1 MTITDN
7 NLLETLAM
15 VRARALVR
23 GLAKVEP
30 KYGNDAVF
38 IEAMANRL
46 AYGPAGTVRSLAEWL
61 AKSGDKAAMAR
72 FRESVIRQ
80 AKQGAPR

>member
-1 MTITDN
+1 MNTQSAELT
-7 NLLETLAM
+7 EALAT

-30 KYGNDAVF
+30 QYANDAVF
-38 IEAMANRL
+38 IEALANRIIR
-46 AYGPAGTVRSLAEWL
+46 GTAAESLAKWL

-72 FRESVIRQ
+72 FRACVIRQ
-80 AKQGAPR
+80 AKGVMQ

>member
-1 MTITDN
+1 MPTQPDELT
-7 NLLETLAM
+7 EALAT

-30 KYGNDAVF
+30 KYANDSVF
-38 IEAMANRL
+38 IEALANRL
-46 AYGPAGTVRSLAEWL
+46 AYGPAGTVESLAKWL
-61 AKSGDKAAMAR
+61 AKSGDRASTAR

-80 AKQGAPR
+80 AGEPK

>member
-1 MTITDN
+1 MR
-7 NLLETLAM
+7 LGERCVSELKEALAM

-30 KYGNDAVF
+30 KYANDAVF
-38 IEAMANRL
+38 IAAMANRL
-46 AYGPAGTVRSLAEWL
+46 AYGAAGTVRSLAQWL

-72 FRESVIRQ
+72 FRESVIRR
-80 AKQGAPR
+80 AT